1 MSTKKVL
8 SPSFKELDI
17 KTRISRLPHVIN
29 EYNNHTSQLFN
40 NICAYTDSSQY
51 VKIPVVTSGLIKGT
65 TGDFNNINING
76 IVKLSDNAAKSTDF
90 LKIITSHNLCDASTR
105 FSVSRKETLKDSSW
119 THDSYSI
126 YHNDSASLGEI
137 VQNLNDAFDELTGGD
152 YLTKAELLKLLKL
165 KVNVSDFDEK
175 MVQIDTSFNYL
186 DSSLN
191 DLRQNIIDHL
201 SNIYT
206 KLNINKDVIIN
217 EDDENINGEAT
228 PMMYRMSR
236 NINSNY
242 IETET
247 NSNVQNNEIEN
258 DFVEVYN
265 AEPNF
270 YSYPINL
277 YTSIPGYSEKYYKCK
292 PDYYD
297 IKNQIRFKYYNTNGA
312 KYVKIDNEL
321 PVVIHGN
328 IGEEID
334 LIIEKNYDKDINIK
348 LSSNKSNYS
357 YVSVKNNDIPL
368 VRITLVCVDY
378 NDVYGSTWYVK
389 NYSGNIQLK

>member
-1 MSTKKVL
+1 MSTEKVL

-17 KTRISRLPHVIN
+17 KTRISRLPQVIN

-105 FSVSRKETLKDSSW
+105 FSVSRKDALKDSSW

-126 YHNDSASLGEI
+126 YHNDSSSLGDM
-137 VQNLNDAFDELTGGD
+137 VQWLYNSFDEIIGGD
-152 YLTKAELLKLLKL
+152 YLTKDELIIELAK
-165 KVNVSDFDEK
+165 KVDVS
-175 MVQIDTSFNYL
+175 VFNIAIENIQENINIL
-186 DSSLN
+186 DSSLTTLKN
-191 DLRQNIIDHL
+191 DLIGHL
-201 SNIYT
+201 TTIYN
-206 KLNINKDVIIN
+206 KLNINKDVTIN
-217 EDDENINGEAT
+217 NDIEDE
-228 PMMYRMSR
+228 PMPVVYRMSR
-236 NINSNY
+236 NVNSNY
-242 IETET
+242 NSSEIIDEHMET
-247 NSNVQNNEIEN
+247 NE
-258 DFVEVYN
+258 FVEVYN

-277 YTSIPGYSEKYYKCK
+277 YTSIPEYSEKYYKCK

-297 IKNQIRFKYYNTNGA
+297 VKNQIRFKYYNTNGA

-368 VRITLVCVDY
+368 ARITLVCVDY
-378 NDVYGSTWYVK
+378 NDVYGSIWYVK